1 MGGESNRNC
10 EFEYE
15 CMYRIRWS
23 WTDVERE
30 HGERGLWWCIAFK
43 LKERCWWRAIRRSWK
58 IWTGQIIQE
67 LARDSTG
74 VRKSARVEKRM
85 NSSRES
91 EGKRGGSRGAEAS
104 GVSSKGSQGSRRN
117 RGTRA
122 KGSKRWKCKSLPS
135 QYSQEIVTW
144 NIQGYS
150 NHVITQVQRGGR
162 AVQVQQLGKH
172 GALQAFVDHEFQC
185 RRVPVFIFLQETWF
199 RTGHVPFGLDGYEW
213 RGKPRTVGY
222 LGGPY
227 SGGVGVWV
235 HKSIAPHVQTV
246 EGGGAYGI
254 WRIRGCNVDKV
265 HCGRWEHEGMVQR
278 VP

>member
-1 MGGESNRNC
+1 
-10 EFEYE
+10 
-15 CMYRIRWS
+15 
-23 WTDVERE
+23 
-30 HGERGLWWCIAFK
+30 
-43 LKERCWWRAIRRSWK
+43 
-58 IWTGQIIQE
+58 
-67 LARDSTG
+67 
-74 VRKSARVEKRM
+74 
-85 NSSRES
+85 
-91 EGKRGGSRGAEAS
+91 
-104 GVSSKGSQGSRRN
+104 
-117 RGTRA
+117 
-122 KGSKRWKCKSLPS
+122 
-135 QYSQEIVTW
+135 
-144 NIQGYS
+144 
-150 NHVITQVQRGGR
+150 
-162 AVQVQQLGKH
+162 VQVQQLGKH
-172 GALQAFVDHEFQC
+172 GALQAFVDHEFEC

-265 HCGRWEHEGMVQR
+265 HCGRWEHEGMVQC